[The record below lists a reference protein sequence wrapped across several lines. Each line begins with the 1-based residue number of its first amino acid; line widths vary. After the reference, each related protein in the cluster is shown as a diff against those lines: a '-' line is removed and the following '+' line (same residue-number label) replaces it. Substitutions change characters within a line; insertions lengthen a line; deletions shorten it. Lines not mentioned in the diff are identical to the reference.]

1 MIMLRV
7 LEWGNYP
14 VLSGQIQCNH
24 NSPCHPREAEGP
36 SKRREFGD
44 RSRDWSNARAMS

>member
-7 LEWGNYP
+7 LEWGDYP
-14 VLSGQIQCNH
+14 GLSGQIQCDH
-24 NSPCHPREAEGP
+24 KSPCHPREAEGR

-44 RSRDWSNARAMS
+44 RSRDWRDARAMS